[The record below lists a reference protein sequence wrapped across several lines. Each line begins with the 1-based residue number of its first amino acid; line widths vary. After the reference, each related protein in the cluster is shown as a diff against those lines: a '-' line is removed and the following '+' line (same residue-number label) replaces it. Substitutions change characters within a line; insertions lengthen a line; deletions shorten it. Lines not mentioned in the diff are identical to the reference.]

1 MGPALTQCKGGQ
13 PRVRTVGTG
22 KKRQKNAEGTL
33 GRVGVP
39 QLQSGLGPVL
49 SEAAACRCL

>member
-1 MGPALTQCKGGQ
+1 MGRALTQCKGGQ

-39 QLQSGLGPVL
+39 QLQAGLGPVL